1 VTASPALRVVGVSR
15 VFGSGDTA
23 VRACTD
29 VSLELYPGELVVL
42 RGRSGSGKST
52 LLNILGGLDI
62 PTDGEV
68 WWGETSL
75 AGLTDDQ
82 LTALRRG
89 RVGFVFQSFGLV
101 PVLSAAENVAV
112 PLRIGGVAPAERDE
126 RVRRMLELVGLDDHA
141 NQRPT
146 ELSGGQ
152 QQRVALA
159 RALVVEPEILIAD
172 EPTGQLDSS
181 TAAEMMVLIN
191 TLVRERG
198 IAAIISTHDPLIVA
212 QAQSVIELH
221 DGRVTGSR
229 RARGRHAADPVD
241 ADAVGAE

>member
-1 VTASPALRVVGVSR
+1 MSTAPALRAVSVSR

-23 VRACTD
+23 VHACSD
-29 VSLELYPGELVVL
+29 VSLELHAGELVVL

-52 LLNILGGLDI
+52 LLNMLGGLDI
-62 PTDGEV
+62 PTDGEIS
-68 WWGETSL
+68 WGDDSL
-75 AGLTDDQ
+75 AGLSDDR
-82 LTALRRG
+82 LTELRRG
-89 RVGFVFQSFGLV
+89 RVGFVFQTFGLV

-112 PLRIGGVAPAERDE
+112 PLRIMGVAPTERDE

-159 RALVVEPEILIAD
+159 RALVMEPAILIAD

-181 TAAEMMVLIN
+181 TAAEMMALIN
-191 TLVRERG
+191 TLVRDRQ

-221 DGRVTGSR
+221 DGRVTGTH
-229 RARGRHAADPVD
+229 RARGRHAAPV
-241 ADAVGAE
+241 AAE

>member
-1 VTASPALRVVGVSR
+1 MTTTALRASGVSR
-15 VFGSGDTA
+15 VFGSGNTA
-23 VRACTD
+23 VYACSD
-29 VSLELYPGELVVL
+29 VSLELHAGELVVL

-52 LLNILGGLDI
+52 LLNLLGGLDI
-62 PTDGEV
+62 PTSGEI
-68 WWGETSL
+68 WWGDDSL
-75 AGLTDDQ
+75 TGLTDDR
-82 LTALRRG
+82 LTDLRRG

-112 PLRIGGVAPAERDE
+112 PLRIAGIDPAERDD
-126 RVRRMLELVGLDDHA
+126 RVRRILALVGLDDHT

-159 RALVVEPEILIAD
+159 RALVIEPKILIAD

-181 TAAEMMVLIN
+181 TASEMMSLIN
-191 TLVRERG
+191 SLVEQRQ

-212 QAQSVIELH
+212 QARSVIELH
-221 DGRVTGSR
+221 DGRATSAR
-229 RARGRHAADPVD
+229 RPRGRHAASV
-241 ADAVGAE
+241 E

>member
-1 VTASPALRVVGVSR
+1 MTAPALRAAEVSR
-15 VFGSGDTA
+15 VFGTGDTA

-29 VSLELYPGELVVL
+29 VTLELHAGELVVL

-52 LLNILGGLDI
+52 LLNMLGGLDI
-62 PTDGEV
+62 PTSGEI
-68 WWGETSL
+68 WWGADSL
-75 AGLTDDQ
+75 SGLTDDR
-82 LTALRRG
+82 LTDLRRG

-112 PLRIGGVAPAERDE
+112 PLRIAGVDPAERDD
-126 RVRRMLELVGLDDHA
+126 RVQQMLALVGLDDHA

-159 RALVVEPEILIAD
+159 RALVIEPQLLIAD

-181 TAAEMMVLIN
+181 TAAEMMTLIN
-191 TLVRERG
+191 SLVEQRQ

-221 DGRVTGSR
+221 DGRATAA
-229 RARGRHAADPVD
+229 RARRGRHAAPTPT
-241 ADAVGAE
+241 